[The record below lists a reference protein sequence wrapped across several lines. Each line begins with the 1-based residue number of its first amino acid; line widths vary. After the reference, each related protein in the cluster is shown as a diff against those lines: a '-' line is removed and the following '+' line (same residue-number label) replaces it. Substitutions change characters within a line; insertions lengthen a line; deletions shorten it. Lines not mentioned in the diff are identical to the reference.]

1 MDEIKEIEMN
11 IDKFKKNL
19 NDVDAIRDELDN
31 ATKLLET
38 YNTKLSNA
46 FISIEKN
53 NEDNIK
59 NIGANMELQDFV
71 GAISTDQKK
80 IYYFGIIDFF
90 TTWNTTK
97 KAEKLYKTVVLG
109 SSTGISA
116 IKPEAYAT
124 RFIQFLISRISSG
137 V

>member
-59 NIGANMELQDFV
+59 NIAIIDSSIKMNLHEQYNLITTTTKELSNKIDENEKLIKNNMTKIEEL
-71 GAISTDQKK
+71 TNLNKK
-80 IYYFGIIDFF
+80 LNIQGII
-90 TTWNTTK
+90 TI
-97 KAEKLYKTVVLG
+97 VL
-109 SSTGISA
+109 IIVLIVIVI
-116 IKPEAYAT
+116 IK
-124 RFIQFLISRISSG
+124 
-137 V
+137 

>member
-59 NIGANMELQDFV
+59 NIAIIDSSIKMKLHEQYNLITTTTKELSNKIDENEKLIKNNMTKIEEL
-71 GAISTDQKK
+71 TNLNKK
-80 IYYFGIIDFF
+80 LNIQGII
-90 TTWNTTK
+90 TI
-97 KAEKLYKTVVLG
+97 VL
-109 SSTGISA
+109 IIVMIIIVI
-116 IKPEAYAT
+116 IK
-124 RFIQFLISRISSG
+124 
-137 V
+137 